1 MESDLSRFHGLLW
14 EKGILVS
21 MTYLW
26 AEWEREKREWGDE
39 EGLASVVPFSLSVQS
54 TQHAKAPHFGILCSE
69 P

>member
-1 MESDLSRFHGLLW
+1 
-14 EKGILVS
+14 

-26 AEWEREKREWGDE
+26 AEWEREKREWEDE
-39 EGLASVVPFSLSVQS
+39 EGLATEVPLSLSVQS